1 MHVSTHALQYVYHI
15 FYILLHNINNGFI
28 QGGEVFPPSHRF
40 QTKFTSTTA
49 SSYAQNNLSISHIFK
64 INLNTTKI
72 SANFPLLC

>member
-40 QTKFTSTTA
+40 QTKFT
-49 SSYAQNNLSISHIFK
+49 
-64 INLNTTKI
+64 KI
-72 SANFPLLC
+72 SANFPLLCEYFISTKK